1 MTTMTVFAWF
11 LTSLTFACPNI
22 SGDYTCYT
30 EKQTEKLSISQQAT
44 EHGQKIH
51 LNFEFQDKLEIL
63 ADGQLR
69 IIEKDLTQDNGNV
82 VGKAVIETHNLCRG
96 SYVEANK
103 KEKNLYYQLGLMV
116 FENRKIIEQQ
126 NLGIQITNTN
136 IFIDIDGRRY
146 KESNSYFCQKNQ

>member
-1 MTTMTVFAWF
+1 MTLFAWI

-22 SGDYTCYT
+22 SGLYTCYT
-30 EKQTEKLSISQQAT
+30 EQQTENLMVSQQAT
-44 EHGQKIH
+44 QHGQKIQ
-51 LNFEFQDKLEIL
+51 LDFELQDKLEIL

-69 IIEKDLTQDNGNV
+69 IIEKELTQDNGSV

-96 SYVEANK
+96 PYIEANK

-116 FENRKIIEQQ
+116 FETRKIIEQQ
-126 NLGIQITNTN
+126 NLGIQITDTN